1 MLGAQLWLEGAM
13 EHESQLAVVADVEI
27 QVEDT
32 TDETHKSAVVED

>member
-1 MLGAQLWLEGAM
+1 M
-13 EHESQLAVVADVEI
+13 EHESQLAVVVEI